1 MKKLTM
7 CLVAMAMAAG
17 MAVAQTAPAQNNDA
31 KKMEQK
37 QAPPAAV
44 PVGSMVEP
52 SKLYERAVGQVEKE
66 FVSLAEAM
74 PADKYDFA
82 PTTGEFKGVR
92 TFGEQVKHVAQAN
105 MSFYGAVLGQ
115 KATEEDMKASEAV
128 KGKDQ
133 IVAMLKKSFEMGHQA
148 AAIITAQNA
157 FQTVQSPFGPGGVSR
172 AGMMMTAVAHAFD
185 HYGQM
190 VEYGRMNG
198 IVPPAS
204 QR

>member
-1 MKKLTM
+1 MRKFSMYL
-7 CLVAMAMAAG
+7 LAMAMATG
-17 MAVAQTAPAQNNDA
+17 MAFAQTAPAQNSDA
-31 KKMEQK
+31 KKVEQK
-37 QAPPAAV
+37 PAGPPPT

-105 MSFYGAVLGQ
+105 MAFYGAVLGQ
-115 KATEEDMKASEAV
+115 KASEEEMKASEAL

-148 AAIITAQNA
+148 AATVNAQNA

>member
-1 MKKLTM
+1 MKKLVIVIM
-7 CLVAMAMAAG
+7 SLAMAGAAF
-17 MAVAQTAPAQNNDA
+17 AQATPAQSNNDA

-37 QAPPAAV
+37 QAPPAI
-44 PVGSMVEP
+44 PVGSTVEP
-52 SKLYERAVGQVEKE
+52 SKLYDRAVSQVEGE

-105 MSFYGAVLGQ
+105 MAFYGSVLGQ
-115 KATEEDMKASEAV
+115 KASEADMKASDAV

-133 IVAMLKKSFEMGHQA
+133 IVAMLKKSFAMGHQA
-148 AAIITAQNA
+148 AASITPQNA
-157 FQTVQSPFGPGGVSR
+157 FQTVASPFGPGSVSR
-172 AGMMMTAVAHAFD
+172 AGLMMTGVAHAFD

-190 VEYGRMNG
+190 VEYARMNG
-198 IVPPAS
+198 MVPPAS